1 MCYNCFLS
9 GILIKEQFKNF
20 KLTSKVRG
28 KNKTRKGFDKP
39 QKKISS
45 PSGSIFFSALSC
57 FFFNPFLIMAVNFK
71 FFSLCLIIIQTQLLS
86 NLNYHSFHKSS
97 SLYKHLLFVL
107 LCFNCLFRLLQ
118 NLTISVFY
126 HYIAGVVF
134 FIVGG
139 FYKLPEFLRNKK
151 KVRQSLILLKK
162 TTTAILHNASSIII
176 QKKSFIVFIGFFF
189 NYNLHYVKCPSGVFF

>member
-1 MCYNCFLS
+1 
-9 GILIKEQFKNF
+9 
-20 KLTSKVRG
+20 
-28 KNKTRKGFDKP
+28 
-39 QKKISS
+39 
-45 PSGSIFFSALSC
+45 
-57 FFFNPFLIMAVNFK
+57 MAVNFK
-71 FFSLCLIIIQTQLLS
+71 FFSLCLIIIQIQRLS
-86 NLNYHSFHKSS
+86 NHNYLGFHKSS
-97 SLYKHLLFVL
+97 SSHKLSSFVL

-139 FYKLPEFLRNKK
+139 FYKLPEMGKEKK

-189 NYNLHYVKCPSGVFF
+189 NYNSHYVKCPSGVFF

>member
-1 MCYNCFLS
+1 
-9 GILIKEQFKNF
+9 
-20 KLTSKVRG
+20 
-28 KNKTRKGFDKP
+28 
-39 QKKISS
+39 
-45 PSGSIFFSALSC
+45 
-57 FFFNPFLIMAVNFK
+57 MAVNFK
-71 FFSLCLIIIQTQLLS
+71 FFSLCLIIIQIQRS
-86 NLNYHSFHKSS
+86 SKHNCHSFHKSS
-97 SLYKHLLFVL
+97 SLHKHLSFVQHCCNFL
-107 LCFNCLFRLLQ
+107 SRLLQ

-134 FIVGG
+134 SIVGG
-139 FYKLPEFLRNKK
+139 FYKLPEMVRNKK